1 MTGMMCSV
9 GECSSAAPVVLTLHK
24 LQRWSHD
31 LHANNEQRGNPI
43 DGGQTLLVCKLLSKE
58 DVRGFP

>member
-24 LQRWSHD
+24 LQGLSHD
-31 LHANNEQRGNPI
+31 LHANKSEGEIPLMV
-43 DGGQTLLVCKLLSKE
+43 GKHCSSM
-58 DVRGFP
+58 